1 MARIGRNSPC
11 PCGSGR
17 KYKRCCGSPAV
28 QRPGPAARAS
38 GTGTPAAGAP
48 SRPPPHTAGSGA
60 ATRAG
65 LDYLLGRGTQADPAR
80 GIALIESAAQAGDA
94 RGAYLAATIASCSFW
109 RQRNWTAALDLLLR
123 AARAGH
129 DAAARSL
136 RILAGGP
143 GGEEVPGTDWA
154 AMRDAIKLD
163 AWLAAP
169 AARTIRASPR
179 MQAVEGFVPPAACDW
194 LIDQARNRL
203 SRATIYDK
211 STGGT
216 TEDDRRTNSEFDL
229 DIESCGVL
237 TFVVRGRIATLTGRQ
252 DLAMEVPK
260 ILHYQPGETFAEHFD
275 YLNPSEPAYAQQ
287 LTMRGQRTDTLLIY
301 LNDDYTGG
309 ETHFPRLG
317 VSNRGAK
324 GDAFLF
330 ANVDAA
336 GQPDENTMH
345 AGLPP
350 TSGEKWLFSQ
360 WIREFPRA

>member
-1 MARIGRNSPC
+1 MASIGRNSPC

-17 KYKRCCGSPAV
+17 KYKRCCGAPARHV
-28 QRPGPAARAS
+28 PAAVHAD
-38 GTGTPAAGAP
+38 TPARPAP
-48 SRPPPHTAGSGA
+48 GKADGDA

-65 LDYLLGRGTQADPAR
+65 LEYLLGRGTQPDPAR
-80 GIALIESAAQAGDA
+80 GIALIESGALAGDA
-94 RGAYLAATIASCSFW
+94 RGAYLAATIASCAFW
-109 RQRNWTAALDLLLR
+109 RERNWATALDFLLR

-129 DAAARSL
+129 EAAAQSL
-136 RILAGGP
+136 RILSGGP
-143 GGEEVPGTDWA
+143 RGADVPGTDWA
-154 AMRDAIKLD
+154 AMRDAIDLD
-163 AWLAAP
+163 AWLAPP
-169 AARTIRASPR
+169 ALRTIRAAPR
-179 MQAVEGFVPPAACDW
+179 MQAIDRFVPPAACDW
-194 LIDQARNRL
+194 LIDQARRGL

-211 STGGT
+211 TTGGT

-237 TFVVRGRIATLTGRQ
+237 TFVIRGRIASLTGRQ

-260 ILHYQPGETFAEHFD
+260 VLHYRPGETFAEHFD
-275 YLNPSEPAYAQQ
+275 YLNPAEPAYAQQ
-287 LTMRGQRTDTLLIY
+287 LAVRGQRTDTFLIY

-336 GQPDENTMH
+336 GLPDENTMH